1 MDQAFSFID
10 HQICFAVKSNS
21 NLAVLNVLAKLGSG
35 FDIVTGGEL
44 ARVLAAGGDATKI
57 VFSGLGKQEADIQ
70 KALEVGI
77 ACFNVESHAE
87 LDRIQ
92 KVAADSVFETYQ
104 YAASLPNLD
113 VIGIDCHIG
122 SQLTETQPFVDA
134 LDRVIMMIA
143 KLKELGIQL
152 KHIDIGGGLGV
163 TYKDETPPSV
173 AEYANAMRPAL
184 EKLGLKVYMEP
195 GRSISANAGVLV
207 TKVDL
212 LKPTNYRNFAI
223 IDAAMN
229 DLIRPSLY
237 QAWMD
242 IQPVISRIDFEAK
255 TWDIVGAIC
264 ETGDFLGKEREL
276 AIQENDNLAV
286 LGAAVV
292 VLLKS
297 WSMLTNQFT
306 KMHGLGNDFM
316 VVDLIS
322 QRAFFDAMTI
332 RRLADRHFGIGF
344 DQLLIVEPPDFPN
357 VDFKYR
363 IFNADGSEVEQCG
376 NGVRCFARFV
386 YERQLT
392 NKKRFK
398 VQTCAGIV
406 EPELGE
412 NGWVRV
418 NMGYPKF
425 LPNEIPFLAEEPDA
439 LYDIA
444 LQDNELLT
452 IDVVNMGNPHA
463 VTIVPD
469 VLTADVAKIG
479 PQVEAHA
486 RFPQRVNAGFMQIVD
501 EKHARLRVF
510 ERGVGETMACGTG
523 ACAAAVSGMRRG
535 LLANNVEIEL
545 AGGKLQIEWKE
556 GDVVWMTGPT
566 ATIVLIGMANPQ
578 SKQAFHMKMVE
589 HILEFIWP
597 GLSITN
603 WKVSFT
609 KKKVPMN

>member
-92 KVAADSVFETYQ
+92 KVAAGLGKKAPISLRVNPDVDAKTHPYISTGLKENKFGIPSDSVFETYQ

-242 IQPVISRIDFEAK
+242 IQAVVSRTDVEAK

-276 AIQENDNLAV
+276 AFQEND
-286 LGAAVV
+286 
-292 VLLKS
+292 
-297 WSMLTNQFT
+297 
-306 KMHGLGNDFM
+306 
-316 VVDLIS
+316 
-322 QRAFFDAMTI
+322 
-332 RRLADRHFGIGF
+332 
-344 DQLLIVEPPDFPN
+344 
-357 VDFKYR
+357 
-363 IFNADGSEVEQCG
+363 
-376 NGVRCFARFV
+376 
-386 YERQLT
+386 
-392 NKKRFK
+392 
-398 VQTCAGIV
+398 
-406 EPELGE
+406 
-412 NGWVRV
+412 
-418 NMGYPKF
+418 
-425 LPNEIPFLAEEPDA
+425 
-439 LYDIA
+439 
-444 LQDNELLT
+444 
-452 IDVVNMGNPHA
+452 
-463 VTIVPD
+463 
-469 VLTADVAKIG
+469 
-479 PQVEAHA
+479 
-486 RFPQRVNAGFMQIVD
+486 
-501 EKHARLRVF
+501 
-510 ERGVGETMACGTG
+510 
-523 ACAAAVSGMRRG
+523 
-535 LLANNVEIEL
+535 
-545 AGGKLQIEWKE
+545 
-556 GDVVWMTGPT
+556 
-566 ATIVLIGMANPQ
+566 
-578 SKQAFHMKMVE
+578 
-589 HILEFIWP
+589 
-597 GLSITN
+597 
-603 WKVSFT
+603 
-609 KKKVPMN
+609 

>member
-1 MDQAFSFID
+1 MSFSRIHGVLHAEQCSLDQLAQQYGTPLYVYSKATFEKHYLDMDQAFSFID

-92 KVAADSVFETYQ
+92 KVAAGLGKKAPISLRVNPDVDAKTHPYISTGLKENKFGIPSDSVFETYQ
-104 YAASLPNLD
+104 YAASLPNID

-212 LKPTNYRNFAI
+212 LKPTNHRNFAI

-242 IQPVISRIDFEAK
+242 IQAVVSRTDVEAK

-286 LGAAVV
+286 LGAGAYGFVMSSNYNSRGRAAEV
-292 VLLKS
+292 MVDADQSYVIRKRETIESLWENESLL
-297 WSMLTNQFT
+297 
-306 KMHGLGNDFM
+306 
-316 VVDLIS
+316 
-322 QRAFFDAMTI
+322 
-332 RRLADRHFGIGF
+332 
-344 DQLLIVEPPDFPN
+344 P
-357 VDFKYR
+357 
-363 IFNADGSEVEQCG
+363 
-376 NGVRCFARFV
+376 
-386 YERQLT
+386 
-392 NKKRFK
+392 
-398 VQTCAGIV
+398 
-406 EPELGE
+406 
-412 NGWVRV
+412 
-418 NMGYPKF
+418 
-425 LPNEIPFLAEEPDA
+425 
-439 LYDIA
+439 
-444 LQDNELLT
+444 
-452 IDVVNMGNPHA
+452 
-463 VTIVPD
+463 
-469 VLTADVAKIG
+469 
-479 PQVEAHA
+479 
-486 RFPQRVNAGFMQIVD
+486 
-501 EKHARLRVF
+501 
-510 ERGVGETMACGTG
+510 
-523 ACAAAVSGMRRG
+523 
-535 LLANNVEIEL
+535 
-545 AGGKLQIEWKE
+545 
-556 GDVVWMTGPT
+556 
-566 ATIVLIGMANPQ
+566 
-578 SKQAFHMKMVE
+578 
-589 HILEFIWP
+589 
-597 GLSITN
+597 
-603 WKVSFT
+603 
-609 KKKVPMN
+609 